1 MERGPGPFVIRL
13 SNLCSL
19 PPPPFLPPPLL
30 SPDIRLHPPTLRK
43 KDSTFL
49 EKNPL
54 SAVIVGKHTVRVMV
68 FIASRFKREKLGK
81 VCFCD
86 IISIPRSLLLF
97 GGGGGVWWHGRL
109 VLGIVLLLL
118 RSGKSI
124 GQPAPLCSYILI
136 AAQEKP
142 PISPVSSLP
151 KNAFI
156 CMYGKGF
163 WYSRQKCRALQERQ
177 CSFLFSP
184 SGLKKVSRPSPCFP
198 PSSPSRCM

>member
-1 MERGPGPFVIRL
+1 ML
-13 SNLCSL
+13 SL
-19 PPPPFLPPPLL
+19 PPPFLPPPLL
-30 SPDIRLHPPTLRK
+30 SPDIRLHPPTLGK

-54 SAVIVGKHTVRVMV
+54 SAVIVGKHTLRVMV
-68 FIASRFKREKLGK
+68 FIASSFLKRK
-81 VCFCD
+81 VGE
-86 IISIPRSLLLF
+86 S
-97 GGGGGVWWHGRL
+97 V
-109 VLGIVLLLL
+109 L
-118 RSGKSI
+118 RSAISSASLARSCSLGRGRRSMVARSVGFGYRPPPPPPIGKKHW
-124 GQPAPLCSYILI
+124 PAHYVHTHSS
-136 AAQEKP
+136 AGKA

-151 KNAFI
+151 KKAFI
-156 CMYGKGF
+156 CMHGKGF